1 MKHFIYTA
9 AFISVVFLTGCVSYI
24 VSTASLTEQ
33 LTGDAVSKGYLL
45 AKDAV
50 KGNSLSTVKC
60 IDKNG
65 NEKIIN
71 VTNRTGV
78 RITKTNN
85 SKVSFYFNTLL
96 IKDSSIIGSKT
107 HFFND
112 KVKPIKFS
120 EISKIEIME

>member
-1 MKHFIYTA
+1 MKTLAYTL
-9 AFISVVFLTGCVSYI
+9 AFISTAFLTSCASYI
-24 VSTASLTEQ
+24 ISTSSLAEQ
-33 LTGDAVSKGYLL
+33 LNGDTVSKGYLL

-50 KGNSLSTVKC
+50 KGNDLKSIKC
-60 IDKNG
+60 VDKNG
-65 NEKIIN
+65 NEKIITVN
-71 VTNRTGV
+71 NRTGV
-78 RITKTNN
+78 RITKTDN

-96 IKDSSIIGSKT
+96 IKDSGIVGSKT